1 MMQLGLWLAGLV
13 LATSPA
19 PPLEAVSYDQSGPRM
34 AAARV
39 RNWTSGY
46 LQPGPAVSGTGTLTA
61 VDGSA
66 ALVLTAA
73 HLFEGKIGPITVE
86 FTDGQLSGAR
96 ILAIDRQ
103 LDVAA
108 LWIFAPRGIE
118 PVPVADSQPPV
129 GEQVEIWGFGPKKFR
144 AFLAKVANPIPLAGD
159 VPDTLVAAQGVQDQ
173 QVTIPGDSGGAMICA
188 GRLVA
193 VHWGYRG
200 AEDDPRRCVHALGCD
215 SLRTWLSRQLSQSL
229 CRRCLDNF
237 SEGDPALVPRQVADP
252 DADAV
257 EATTS
262 GRRTDAVAPG
272 ATRRSSGG
280 A

>member
-1 MMQLGLWLAGLV
+1 VTTLGVLLAGLV
-13 LATSPA
+13 LATTPA
-19 PPLEAVSYDQSGPRM
+19 PSDEVVSYEQFGPRM

-46 LQPGPAVSGTGTLTA
+46 QQPGPAVAGSGTLTA
-61 VDGSA
+61 VDGDE

-73 HLFEGKIGPITVE
+73 HLFEGKVGPVTVE
-86 FTDGQLSGAR
+86 FADGQISGAR

-118 PVPVADSQPPV
+118 PVQIDEAEPPV
-129 GEQVEIWGFGPKKFR
+129 GEQVEIWGFGPRKFR
-144 AFLAKVANPIPLAGD
+144 SFLAKVADPIPLAGD
-159 VPDTLVAAQGVQDQ
+159 VPNTLLAAQGVRDH
-173 QVTIPGDSGGAMICA
+173 QVTIPGDSGGAMIRA

-215 SLRTWLSRQLSQSL
+215 TLRDWLVEQLSEPL
-229 CRRCLDNF
+229 ARRCR
-237 SEGDPALVPRQVADP
+237 VPIKEENRMARLRRELAEPVL
-252 DADAV
+252 

-262 GRRTDAVAPG
+262 GEPAVVSPSAE
-272 ATRRSSGG
+272 
-280 A
+280 

>member
-1 MMQLGLWLAGLV
+1 MQLGVLLAGLV

-19 PPLEAVSYDQSGPRM
+19 PPDEAVSYEQHGSRM

-46 LQPGPAVSGTGTLTA
+46 LQPGPAVTGTGTLTA
-61 VDGSA
+61 VDGNE

-73 HLFEGKIGPITVE
+73 HLFEGKVGPVTVE

-96 ILAIDRQ
+96 ILAIDRR

-108 LWIFAPRGIE
+108 LWIFAPKGIQ
-118 PVPVADSQPPV
+118 PIPVADSQPPL
-129 GEQVEIWGFGPKKFR
+129 GEQVEIWGFGPRKFR
-144 AFLAKVANPIPLAGD
+144 SFLAKIADPIPLAGD
-159 VPDTLVAAQGVQDQ
+159 VPDTLVAAQGIQQ
-173 QVTIPGDSGGAMICA
+173 GHQVTIPGDSGGAMIRA

-200 AEDDPRRCVHALGCD
+200 SEDDPRRCVHALGCD
-215 SLRTWLSRQLSQSL
+215 TLRNWLSGQLSESL
-229 CRRCLDNF
+229 SRRCMVL
-237 SEGDPALVPRQVADP
+237 PAENETKGSDRQSPVPREMAP
-252 DADAV
+252 

-262 GRRTDAVAPG
+262 GERTTSGPAKIPG
-272 ATRRSSGG
+272 
-280 A
+280 

>member
-1 MMQLGLWLAGLV
+1 MIQLGVLLAGLV

-19 PPLEAVSYDQSGPRM
+19 PPEEAVSYDQIGSRM

-46 LQPGPAVSGTGTLTA
+46 LQPGPAVTGTGTLTA
-61 VDGSA
+61 IDGSE

-73 HLFEGKIGPITVE
+73 HLFEGKVGPVTVE

-108 LWIFAPRGIE
+108 LWIFAPKGIQ
-118 PVPVADSQPPV
+118 PIPVADSEPSM
-129 GEQVEIWGFGPKKFR
+129 GEQVEIWGFGPRKFR
-144 AFLAKVANPIPLAGD
+144 SFLAKIADPIPLAGD
-159 VPDTLVAAQGVQDQ
+159 VPDTLVAAQGVQDH
-173 QVTIPGDSGGAMICA
+173 QVTIPGDSGGAMIRA

-200 AEDDPRRCVHALGCD
+200 AENDPRRCVHALGCD
-215 SLRTWLSRQLSQSL
+215 TLRNWLSGQLSESL
-229 CRRCLDNF
+229 SRRCMMIL
-237 SEGDPALVPRQVADP
+237 P
-252 DADAV
+252 DAGKKTPDRQAQRPHATAP
-257 EATTS
+257 EATIS
-262 GRRTDAVAPG
+262 GERTASEPAKI
-272 ATRRSSGG
+272 SG
-280 A
+280 